1 MGSDIDVT
9 GRWNAS
15 RPSSTSVALRRP
27 PIDLRPHS
35 AIDACFP
42 PCVVCETVA
51 EHSFVSRRDNTFR
64 EFPPASAQLAM
75 VVAFY
80 GDLTVWIRKA
90 DAAGWHFPTSGR
102 KSGET
107 ILEVAKRELWESARI
122 VPPRLDLLGAM
133 RYAGIGS
140 PGHGVA
146 TKNTTAYVYMCE
158 VSHLSWWYDAP
169 EKEKVTEVGVFRTLP
184 DPIASDSVELVHE
197 AARRARRTGL
207 R

>member
-15 RPSSTSVALRRP
+15 RPSSTSVALRRAP
-27 PIDLRPHS
+27 
-35 AIDACFP
+35 
-42 PCVVCETVA
+42 
-51 EHSFVSRRDNTFR
+51 
-64 EFPPASAQLAM
+64 
-75 VVAFY
+75 
-80 GDLTVWIRKA
+80 
-90 DAAGWHFPTSGR
+90 
-102 KSGET
+102 
-107 ILEVAKRELWESARI
+107 I

-184 DPIASDSVELVHE
+184 DPIASESVEVVLE
-197 AARRARRTGL
+197 AALRA
-207 R
+207 